1 MIILKL
7 DLLKTVARSLLRTAN
22 RRLNEYAKSGVK
34 NSNIES
40 LLTYINDAPFYDSEK
55 GKLTT
60 GGLSKREL
68 NDLIEVEKELRK
80 TETVRQ
86 YKKNVEKIYKKSG
99 IKSKDI
105 NLFYRAVERFKAVHG
120 GYYGEWLDSII
131 EKRDIKSRGDTLA
144 IWFKDILEEE
154 SRNEYSEKEVEN
166 IFSDSGF
173 DSF

>member
-1 MIILKL
+1 MKL
-7 DLLKTVARSLLRTAN
+7 DLLKSIARSLLRTAN
-22 RRLNEYAKSGVK
+22 RRLKEYETSGVK
-34 NSNIES
+34 NPTIES

-55 GKLTT
+55 NRLTT
-60 GGLSKREL
+60 GGLSNRDL

-80 TETVRQ
+80 TETLRR
-86 YKKNVEKIYKKSG
+86 YKKNVENIYKKTG

-105 NLFYRAVERFKAVHG
+105 NLFYRAIERFKAVHG

-144 IWFKDILEEE
+144 RWFKDILEEE
-154 SRNEYSEKEVEN
+154 SRNEYSEKEVED

-173 DSF
+173 ESF